1 MIATSGTTALSSCE
15 ATAFIVASGCCRGK
29 SSAGA
34 ERSYERL
41 RGMLS
46 YNLQTS
52 FRRGESMNSR
62 IRKLTL
68 ERTPCHGPYPVYKV
82 TVWGTGEVVYFGEAH
97 VDKAGTHRWRISRRR
112 LQRLAEAFKK
122 AGYSRLEDSYT
133 SREFVGAPGCLTSV
147 EYDDGT
153 SRSIDHYHG
162 DPSAPDALTE
172 LEDEIDRIV
181 GVERYTEPEF
191 SCPSERDYRPTY
203 LLTFNP
209 EKAYKWEDLQDCID
223 DVRDHG
229 FYTTSWSCG
238 RNRKITAGDRVFM
251 MRQGHGSGE
260 RRGVFASGW
269 ATSDVYQQEH
279 WDETEARKGKLALYV
294 PIRLDVL
301 LDSDSETILSRS
313 VLREDPL
320 AGGPWDARTG
330 GVTIP
335 GEIAAEL
342 EKEWTYLLASK
353 GIGQRHTGRK

>member
-1 MIATSGTTALSSCE
+1 MRTFFGWLSE
-15 ATAFIVASGCCRGK
+15 AF
-29 SSAGA
+29 
-34 ERSYERL
+34 
-41 RGMLS
+41 S
-46 YNLQTS
+46 YNAGL
-52 FRRGESMNSR
+52 RRDGPMASTV
-62 IRKLTL
+62 RKITL
-68 ERTPCHGPYPVYKV
+68 RRTPGYGPCPVYQV
-82 TVWGTGEVVYFGEAH
+82 VVQGTGEVSYFGEAH
-97 VDKAGTHRWRISRRR
+97 VDKPGTHRWRISSRR
-112 LQRLAEAFKK
+112 LQRLAEAFQR

-133 SREFVGAPGCLTSV
+133 SHEFTGAPGCLTSI
-147 EYDDGT
+147 EYEDGR
-153 SRSIDHYHG
+153 SKSIDHYHG

-191 SCPSERDYRPTY
+191 LPKRDHTPTY

-209 EKAYKWEDLQDCID
+209 EKAYKWEDLRDCID

-229 FYTTSWSCG
+229 FYATSWSCG

-251 MRQGHGSGE
+251 MRQGHRSRE
-260 RRGVFASGW
+260 RRGIFASGW

-294 PIRLDVL
+294 PVRLDVL
-301 LDSDSETILSRS
+301 LDSDSEPILPRS
-313 VLREDPL
+313 ILKEDPL

-342 EKEWTYLLASK
+342 EKEWARLLASK
-353 GIGQRHTGRK
+353 GIVESHARRSLAAREAPPR

>member
-1 MIATSGTTALSSCE
+1 MTST
-15 ATAFIVASGCCRGK
+15 
-29 SSAGA
+29 
-34 ERSYERL
+34 L
-41 RGMLS
+41 RK
-46 YNLQTS
+46 
-52 FRRGESMNSR
+52 
-62 IRKLTL
+62 ITL
-68 ERTPCHGPYPVYKV
+68 KRTPCYGPCPVYRV
-82 TVWGTGEVVYFGEAH
+82 TVFGTGEVEYFGEAH
-97 VDKAGTHRWRISRRR
+97 VAKAGAHRWRISRRR
-112 LQRLAEAFKK
+112 LDRLAGAF
-122 AGYSRLEDSYT
+122 ARARYFRLEDGYT
-133 SREFVGAPGCLTSV
+133 SREFTDAPGCLTSI
-147 EYDDGT
+147 EYQDG
-153 SRSIDHYHG
+153 SSKSIDHYHG
-162 DPSAPDALTE
+162 DPTAPDALTE

-181 GVERYTEPEF
+181 GVERYTEPDV
-191 SCPSERDYRPTY
+191 PYQPNRPRPTY
-203 LLTFNP
+203 LLTWNP
-209 EKAYKWEDLQDCID
+209 EKAYKWEDLLDCID

-229 FYTTSWSCG
+229 FYATSWSCG

-313 VLREDPL
+313 VLREDLL

-342 EKEWTYLLASK
+342 EKEWAYLLASK
-353 GIGQRHTGRK
+353 GIVQRHTAQDANRSGTIQELQNPR